1 LHFASDRRRIDG
13 RAPAWEAKLIVGKRG
28 RARLFHLF
36 LLAVAVF
43 VLVPFVWIVAA
54 GFKTQISLLQGEIFF
69 TPTLASFR
77 EVLFSRT
84 TEFMNNVFNSFVVAA
99 ASTVAILVAATL
111 GGYAIE
117 RLNTPRWAVN
127 TMLGWAVVFHM
138 VPPITLV
145 AAWFPIYREIG
156 LDNTYL
162 GLVLGHVAVHLP
174 MALWLMTNF
183 IRDVPVELEEAA
195 RIDGCSTPYL
205 IWRIIVP
212 LVAPGLAATAILMF
226 IFSWN
231 EFAVALNLTA
241 KQTATVPVAIAK
253 FAQGYEIKYGEMAA
267 TAALALL
274 PALAFLLF
282 GQRYIVKGLT
292 TGAVK

>member
-1 LHFASDRRRIDG
+1 MNPSERRG
-13 RAPAWEAKLIVGKRG
+13 VG
-28 RARLFHLF
+28 LFHIF
-36 LLAVAVF
+36 LLMVAVF

-69 TPTLASFR
+69 TPSLNSFR

-84 TEFMNNVFNSFVVAA
+84 TEFLDNTFNSFIVAT
-99 ASTVAILVAATL
+99 ASTLVIVFAATL

-117 RLNTPRWAVN
+117 RLGTPRWMVH

-145 AAWFPIYREIG
+145 AAWFPLYREIG

-162 GLVLGHVAVHLP
+162 GLTLGHVAVHLP

-183 IRDVPVELEEAA
+183 VRDVPVELEEAA

-205 IWRIIVP
+205 IWRIVVP

-267 TAALALL
+267 TAALSLV

>member
-1 LHFASDRRRIDG
+1 M
-13 RAPAWEAKLIVGKRG
+13 IVGKRG
-28 RARLFHLF
+28 RARFFHLF

-99 ASTVAILVAATL
+99 ASTAAILVAATL

>member
-1 LHFASDRRRIDG
+1 MNPWEK
-13 RAPAWEAKLIVGKRG
+13 RAVPA
-28 RARLFHLF
+28 FHLG
-36 LLAVAVF
+36 LLLVAAV
-43 VLVPFVWIVAA
+43 VLIPFVWIIAA
-54 GFKTQISLLQGEIFF
+54 AFKSQISLLLGEVFF

-77 EVLFSRT
+77 EVLFSRS
-84 TEFMNNVFNSFVVAA
+84 TEFMSNTFNSLVVAA
-99 ASTVAILVAATL
+99 GSTLVILVAATL

-117 RLNTPRWAVN
+117 RLGTPRWAVH

-145 AAWFPIYREIG
+145 AAWFPLYREIG

-162 GLVLGHVAVHLP
+162 GLVLAHVAVHLP

-183 IRDVPVELEEAA
+183 VRDVPIELEEAA
-195 RIDGCSTPYL
+195 RIDGCSTPFL
-205 IWRIIVP
+205 IWRIVVP

-241 KQTATVPVAIAK
+241 KQTATIPVAIAK

-267 TAALALL
+267 TAALSLV

-292 TGAVK
+292 AGAVK

>member
-1 LHFASDRRRIDG
+1 MNPSERRGIG
-13 RAPAWEAKLIVGKRG
+13 
-28 RARLFHLF
+28 LFHIF
-36 LLAVAVF
+36 LLTVAVF

-69 TPTLASFR
+69 TPSLNSFR

-84 TEFMNNVFNSFVVAA
+84 TEFLDNTFNSFVVAT
-99 ASTVAILVAATL
+99 ASTLVIVFAATL

-117 RLNTPRWAVN
+117 RLGTPRWMVH

-145 AAWFPIYREIG
+145 AAWFPLYREIG

-162 GLVLGHVAVHLP
+162 GLTLGHVAVHLP

-205 IWRIIVP
+205 IWRIVVP

-267 TAALALL
+267 TAALSLV

>member
-1 LHFASDRRRIDG
+1 MNPWEK
-13 RAPAWEAKLIVGKRG
+13 RAVPA
-28 RARLFHLF
+28 FHLG
-36 LLAVAVF
+36 LLLVAAL
-43 VLVPFVWIVAA
+43 VLIPFVWIIAA
-54 GFKTQISLLQGEIFF
+54 AFKSQISLLLGEVFF

-77 EVLFSRT
+77 EVLFSRS
-84 TEFMNNVFNSFVVAA
+84 TEFMSNTFNSLVVAA
-99 ASTVAILVAATL
+99 GSTLVILVAATL

-117 RLNTPRWAVN
+117 RLGTPRWAVH

-145 AAWFPIYREIG
+145 AAWFPLYREIG

-162 GLVLGHVAVHLP
+162 GLVLAHVAVHLP

-183 IRDVPVELEEAA
+183 VRDVPIELEEAA
-195 RIDGCSTPYL
+195 RIDGCSTPFL
-205 IWRIIVP
+205 IWRIVVP

-241 KQTATVPVAIAK
+241 KQTATIPVAIAK

-267 TAALALL
+267 TAALSLV

-292 TGAVK
+292 AGAVK

>member
-1 LHFASDRRRIDG
+1 MTIAG
-13 RAPAWEAKLIVGKRG
+13 RGRMAPA
-28 RARLFHLF
+28 HLF
-36 LLAVAVF
+36 LAVVAAF
-43 VLVPFVWIVAA
+43 VLVPFLWIFAA

-77 EVLFSRT
+77 EVLFSKT
-84 TEFMNNVFNSFVVAA
+84 TEFLDNTLNSLVVAGG
-99 ASTVAILVAATL
+99 STALIVVAATL

-117 RLNTPRWAVN
+117 RMRTPRWIVHAL
-127 TMLGWAVVFHM
+127 LGWAVVFHM

-145 AAWFPIYREIG
+145 AAWFPLYRELG
-156 LDNTYL
+156 LDNTHL

-174 MALWLMTNF
+174 MALWLMANF
-183 IRDVPVELEEAA
+183 VRDVPVELEEAA
-195 RIDGCSTPYL
+195 RIDGCSTPWL
-205 IWRIIVP
+205 IWRIVVP
-212 LVAPGLAATAILMF
+212 LLAPGLAATAILMF

-267 TAALALL
+267 TAALSLVPALL
-274 PALAFLLF
+274 FLLF

>member
-1 LHFASDRRRIDG
+1 MNPWEK
-13 RAPAWEAKLIVGKRG
+13 RAVPA
-28 RARLFHLF
+28 FHLG
-36 LLAVAVF
+36 LLLVAAL
-43 VLVPFVWIVAA
+43 VLIPFVWIIAA
-54 GFKTQISLLQGEIFF
+54 AFKSQISLLLGEVFF

-77 EVLFSRT
+77 EVLFSRS
-84 TEFMNNVFNSFVVAA
+84 TEFMSNTFNSLVVAA
-99 ASTVAILVAATL
+99 GSTLVILVAATL

-117 RLNTPRWAVN
+117 RLGTPRWAVH

-145 AAWFPIYREIG
+145 AAWFPLYREIG
-156 LDNTYL
+156 LDNTYM
-162 GLVLGHVAVHLP
+162 GLVLAHVAVHLP

-183 IRDVPVELEEAA
+183 VRDVPIELEEAA
-195 RIDGCSTPYL
+195 RIDGCSTPFL
-205 IWRIIVP
+205 IWRIVVP

-241 KQTATVPVAIAK
+241 KQTATIPVAIAK

-267 TAALALL
+267 TAALSLV

-292 TGAVK
+292 AGAVK

>member
-1 LHFASDRRRIDG
+1 MS
-13 RAPAWEAKLIVGKRG
+13 PAARG
-28 RARLFHLF
+28 GIALSHLF
-36 LLAVAVF
+36 LAIVAAF
-43 VLVPFVWIVAA
+43 VLVPFFWIVAA
-54 GFKTQISLLQGEIFF
+54 GFKTQISLLQGEVFF

-77 EVLFSRT
+77 EVLFSKT
-84 TEFMNNVFNSFVVAA
+84 TEFLDNTFNSFVVAT
-99 ASTVAILVAATL
+99 ASTLVIVFAATL

-117 RLNTPRWAVN
+117 RLGTPRWMVH

-145 AAWFPIYREIG
+145 AAWFPLYREIG

-162 GLVLGHVAVHLP
+162 GLTLGHVAVHLP

-205 IWRIIVP
+205 IWRIVVP

-267 TAALALL
+267 TAALSLV

>member
-1 LHFASDRRRIDG
+1 MSPGARG
-13 RAPAWEAKLIVGKRG
+13 GIV
-28 RARLFHLF
+28 LSHLF
-36 LLAVAVF
+36 LAGVAAF
-43 VLVPFVWIVAA
+43 ILVPFFWIVAA

-77 EVLFSRT
+77 EVLFSKT
-84 TEFMNNVFNSFVVAA
+84 TEFLNNTLNSLLVAA
-99 ASTVAILVAATL
+99 GSTFVILVAATL

-117 RLNTPRWAVN
+117 RMRTPRWIVHAL
-127 TMLGWAVVFHM
+127 LGWAVVFHM

-145 AAWFPIYREIG
+145 AAWFPLYRELG
-156 LDNTYL
+156 LDNTHL
-162 GLVLGHVAVHLP
+162 GLALGHVAVHLP
-174 MALWLMTNF
+174 MALWLMANF
-183 IRDVPVELEEAA
+183 VRDVPVELEEAA
-195 RIDGCSTPYL
+195 RIDGCSTPWL

-212 LVAPGLAATAILMF
+212 LLAPGLAATAILMF

-241 KQTATVPVAIAK
+241 KQTATIPVAIAK

-267 TAALALL
+267 TAALSLIPALL
-274 PALAFLLF
+274 FLLF

>member
-1 LHFASDRRRIDG
+1 MSNTFNS
-13 RAPAWEAKLIVGKRG
+13 
-28 RARLFHLF
+28 
-36 LLAVAVF
+36 
-43 VLVPFVWIVAA
+43 LVVAA
-54 GFKTQISLLQGEIFF
+54 GS
-69 TPTLASFR
+69 TL
-77 EVLFSRT
+77 V
-84 TEFMNNVFNSFVVAA
+84 
-99 ASTVAILVAATL
+99 ILVAATL

-117 RLNTPRWAVN
+117 RLGTPRWAVH

-145 AAWFPIYREIG
+145 AAWFPLYREIG

-162 GLVLGHVAVHLP
+162 GLVLAHVAVHLP

-183 IRDVPVELEEAA
+183 VRDVPIELEEAA
-195 RIDGCSTPYL
+195 RIDGCSTPFL
-205 IWRIIVP
+205 IWRIVVP

-241 KQTATVPVAIAK
+241 KQTATIPVAIAK

-267 TAALALL
+267 TAALSLV

-292 TGAVK
+292 AGAVK

>member
-1 LHFASDRRRIDG
+1 MSPAARGGIALSHFF
-13 RAPAWEAKLIVGKRG
+13 LIV
-28 RARLFHLF
+28 
-36 LLAVAVF
+36 VAAF
-43 VLVPFVWIVAA
+43 VLVPFFWIVAA

-77 EVLFSRT
+77 EVLFSKT
-84 TEFMNNVFNSFVVAA
+84 TEFLDNTLNSLIVAA
-99 ASTVAILVAATL
+99 GSTLVILVAATL

-117 RLNTPRWAVN
+117 RMDTPRWLVHAL
-127 TMLGWAVVFHM
+127 LGWAVVFHM

-145 AAWFPIYREIG
+145 AAWFPLYRELG
-156 LDNTYL
+156 LDNTYA
-162 GLVLGHVAVHLP
+162 GLILGHVAVHLP
-174 MALWLMTNF
+174 MALWLMANF
-183 IRDVPVELEEAA
+183 VRDVPVELEEAA
-195 RIDGCSTPYL
+195 RIDGCSTPWL

-212 LVAPGLAATAILMF
+212 LLAPGLAATAILMF

-241 KQTATVPVAIAK
+241 KQTATIPVAIAK

-267 TAALALL
+267 TAALSLVPALL
-274 PALAFLLF
+274 FLLF

>member
-1 LHFASDRRRIDG
+1 MNPWEK
-13 RAPAWEAKLIVGKRG
+13 RAVPA
-28 RARLFHLF
+28 FHLG
-36 LLAVAVF
+36 LLLVAAL
-43 VLVPFVWIVAA
+43 VLIPFVWIIAA
-54 GFKTQISLLQGEIFF
+54 AFKSQISLLLGEVFF

-77 EVLFSRT
+77 EVLFSRS
-84 TEFMNNVFNSFVVAA
+84 TEFMSNTFNSLVVAA
-99 ASTVAILVAATL
+99 GSTLVILVAATL

-117 RLNTPRWAVN
+117 RLGTPRWAVH

-145 AAWFPIYREIG
+145 AAWFPLYREIG

-162 GLVLGHVAVHLP
+162 GLVLAHVAVHLP
-174 MALWLMTNF
+174 MASWLMTNF
-183 IRDVPVELEEAA
+183 VRDVPIELEEAA
-195 RIDGCSTPYL
+195 RIDGCSTPFL
-205 IWRIIVP
+205 FWRIVVP

-241 KQTATVPVAIAK
+241 KQTATIPVAIAK

-267 TAALALL
+267 TAALSLV

-292 TGAVK
+292 AGAVK

>member
-1 LHFASDRRRIDG
+1 MT
-13 RAPAWEAKLIVGKRG
+13 PAARG
-28 RARLFHLF
+28 GMALSHLF
-36 LLAVAVF
+36 LAVVAAF
-43 VLVPFVWIVAA
+43 VLVPFFWIVAA

-77 EVLFSRT
+77 EVLFSKT
-84 TEFMNNVFNSFVVAA
+84 TEFLDNTLNSVIVAA
-99 ASTVAILVAATL
+99 GSTAVILVAATL

-117 RLNTPRWAVN
+117 RMRTPRWIVHAL
-127 TMLGWAVVFHM
+127 LGWAVVFHM

-145 AAWFPIYREIG
+145 AAWFPLYRELG
-156 LDNTYL
+156 LDNTHL

-174 MALWLMTNF
+174 MALWLMANF
-183 IRDVPVELEEAA
+183 VRDVPIELEEAA
-195 RIDGCSTPYL
+195 RIDGCSTPWL

-212 LVAPGLAATAILMF
+212 LLAPGLAATAILMF

-241 KQTATVPVAIAK
+241 KQTATIPVAIAK

-267 TAALALL
+267 TAALSLVPALL
-274 PALAFLLF
+274 FLLF

>member
-1 LHFASDRRRIDG
+1 MIPLS
-13 RAPAWEAKLIVGKRG
+13 RG
-28 RARLFHLF
+28 TNTVFHIF
-36 LLAVAVF
+36 LLCVALF
-43 VLVPFVWIVAA
+43 VLVPFVWIIAA

-69 TPTLASFR
+69 TPTLTSFR
-77 EVLFSRT
+77 EVLFSKT
-84 TEFMNNVFNSFVVAA
+84 TEFLNNTTNSFIVAT
-99 ASTVAILVAATL
+99 ASTLVILVAATL

-117 RLNTPRWAVN
+117 RLGTPRWVVH
-127 TMLGWAVVFHM
+127 TLLGWAVVFHM

-145 AAWFPIYREIG
+145 AAWFPIYRELG

-183 IRDVPVELEEAA
+183 VRDVPVELEEAA
-195 RIDGCSTPYL
+195 RIDGCTTPYL

-241 KQTATVPVAIAK
+241 KQTATIPVAIAK

-267 TAALALL
+267 TAALALI

>member
-1 LHFASDRRRIDG
+1 MSPAARGGIALSHFF
-13 RAPAWEAKLIVGKRG
+13 LIV
-28 RARLFHLF
+28 
-36 LLAVAVF
+36 VAAF
-43 VLVPFVWIVAA
+43 VLVPFFWIVAA

-77 EVLFSRT
+77 EVLFSKT
-84 TEFMNNVFNSFVVAA
+84 TEFLDNTLNSLIVAA
-99 ASTVAILVAATL
+99 GSTLVILVAATL

-117 RLNTPRWAVN
+117 RMGTPRWLIHAL
-127 TMLGWAVVFHM
+127 LGWAVVFHM

-145 AAWFPIYREIG
+145 AAWFPLYRELG
-156 LDNTYL
+156 LDNTYA
-162 GLVLGHVAVHLP
+162 GLILGHVAVHLP
-174 MALWLMTNF
+174 MALWLMANF
-183 IRDVPVELEEAA
+183 VRDVPVELEEAA
-195 RIDGCSTPYL
+195 RIDGCSTPWL

-212 LVAPGLAATAILMF
+212 LLAPGLAATAILMF

-241 KQTATVPVAIAK
+241 KQTATIPVAIAK

-267 TAALALL
+267 TAALSLVPALL
-274 PALAFLLF
+274 FLLF

>member
-1 LHFASDRRRIDG
+1 MIPTSRNAAFVFHMF
-13 RAPAWEAKLIVGKRG
+13 LIG
-28 RARLFHLF
+28 
-36 LLAVAVF
+36 VALF

-54 GFKTQISLLQGEIFF
+54 GFKTQISLLQGEVFF

-77 EVLFSRT
+77 EVLFSKT
-84 TEFMNNVFNSFVVAA
+84 TEFLANTTNSFIVAT
-99 ASTVAILVAATL
+99 ASTLVILVAATL

-117 RLNTPRWAVN
+117 RMNAPRWLVH
-127 TMLGWAVVFHM
+127 TLLGWAVVFHM

-145 AAWFPIYREIG
+145 AAWFPIYRELG
-156 LDNTYL
+156 LDNTYI
-162 GLVLGHVAVHLP
+162 GLTLGHVAVHLP

-183 IRDVPVELEEAA
+183 VRDVPIELEEAA
-195 RIDGCSTPYL
+195 RIDGCSTPFL
-205 IWRIIVP
+205 IWRIVVP

-241 KQTATVPVAIAK
+241 KQTATIPVAIAK

-267 TAALALL
+267 TAALALV

>member
-1 LHFASDRRRIDG
+1 MI
-13 RAPAWEAKLIVGKRG
+13 
-28 RARLFHLF
+28 RLSPGAALVFHAF
-36 LLAVAVF
+36 LVLVALF

-77 EVLFSRT
+77 EVLFSKT
-84 TEFMNNVFNSFVVAA
+84 TEFLTNTTNSFITAT
-99 ASTVAILVAATL
+99 ASTFVILVAATL

-117 RLNTPRWAVN
+117 RLGTPRWLVHAL
-127 TMLGWAVVFHM
+127 LGWAVVFHM
-138 VPPITLV
+138 VPAITLV
-145 AAWFPIYREIG
+145 AAWFPLYREIG

-162 GLVLGHVAVHLP
+162 GIVLGHVAVHLP
-174 MALWLMTNF
+174 IALWLMANF
-183 IRDVPVELEEAA
+183 VRDVPIELEEAA

-205 IWRIIVP
+205 IWRIVVP

-226 IFSWN
+226 VFSWN

-267 TAALALL
+267 TAALALA

-292 TGAVK
+292 EGAVK

>member
-1 LHFASDRRRIDG
+1 MIATDRRSTM
-13 RAPAWEAKLIVGKRG
+13 ALHAL
-28 RARLFHLF
+28 
-36 LLAVAVF
+36 LLAVAAF
-43 VLVPFVWIVAA
+43 VLVPFFWIIAA
-54 GFKTQISLLQGEIFF
+54 GFKTQISLLQGEILF

-84 TEFMNNVFNSFVVAA
+84 TEFLDNTLNSLIVAT
-99 ASTVAILVAATL
+99 ASTLVILVAATL
-111 GGYAIE
+111 GAYAIV
-117 RLNTPRWAVN
+117 RLETPRWLVH
-127 TMLGWAVVFHM
+127 TLLGWAVVFHM

-145 AAWFPIYREIG
+145 AAWFPLYRELG

-162 GLVLGHVAVHLP
+162 GLTLGHVAVHLP

-183 IRDVPVELEEAA
+183 VRDVPIELEEAA
-195 RIDGCSTPYL
+195 RIDGCSTPWL
-205 IWRIIVP
+205 IWRIVVP
-212 LVAPGLAATAILMF
+212 LLAPGLAATAILTF

-231 EFAVALNLTA
+231 EFTVALNLTA
-241 KQTATVPVAIAK
+241 KQTATIPVAIAK

-267 TAALALL
+267 TAALSLVPALL
-274 PALAFLLF
+274 FLLF

>member
-1 LHFASDRRRIDG
+1 MSPAARGGIALSHFF
-13 RAPAWEAKLIVGKRG
+13 LIV
-28 RARLFHLF
+28 
-36 LLAVAVF
+36 VAAF
-43 VLVPFVWIVAA
+43 VLVPFFWIVAA

-77 EVLFSRT
+77 EVLFSKT
-84 TEFMNNVFNSFVVAA
+84 TEFLDNTLNSLIVAA
-99 ASTVAILVAATL
+99 GSTLVILVAATL

-117 RLNTPRWAVN
+117 RMGTPRWLVHAL
-127 TMLGWAVVFHM
+127 LGWAVVFHM

-145 AAWFPIYREIG
+145 AAWFPLYRELG
-156 LDNTYL
+156 LDNTYA
-162 GLVLGHVAVHLP
+162 GLILGHVAVHLP
-174 MALWLMTNF
+174 MALWLMANF
-183 IRDVPVELEEAA
+183 VRDVPVELEEAA
-195 RIDGCSTPYL
+195 RIDGCSTPWL

-212 LVAPGLAATAILMF
+212 LLAPGLAATAILMF

-241 KQTATVPVAIAK
+241 KQTATIPVAIAK
-253 FAQGYEIKYGEMAA
+253 FAQGYKIKYGEMAA
-267 TAALALL
+267 TAALSLVPALL
-274 PALAFLLF
+274 FLLF

>member
-1 LHFASDRRRIDG
+1 MSGRSGAS
-13 RAPAWEAKLIVGKRG
+13 PAT
-28 RARLFHLF
+28 FHL
-36 LLAVAVF
+36 LLLVVAVF
-43 VLVPFVWIVAA
+43 VLVPFVWIIAA
-54 GFKTQISLLQGEIFF
+54 AFKTQISLLQGEIFF
-69 TPTLASFR
+69 APTLNSFR
-77 EVLFSRT
+77 QVLFSRT
-84 TEFMNNVFNSFVVAA
+84 TEFLDNTFNSFAVAT
-99 ASTVAILVAATL
+99 ASTLVIVFAATL

-117 RLNTPRWAVN
+117 RLGTPRWLIH

-145 AAWFPIYREIG
+145 AAWFPLYREIG

-162 GLVLGHVAVHLP
+162 GLTLGHVAVHLP
-174 MALWLMTNF
+174 MALWLMANF
-183 IRDVPVELEEAA
+183 VRDVPVELEEAA

-205 IWRIIVP
+205 IWKIVVP

-241 KQTATVPVAIAK
+241 KQTATIPVAIAK
-253 FAQGYEIKYGEMAA
+253 FAQGYEIQYGQMAA
-267 TAALALL
+267 TAALSLI

>member
-1 LHFASDRRRIDG
+1 MTPSERLG
-13 RAPAWEAKLIVGKRG
+13 VGK
-28 RARLFHLF
+28 FHLF
-36 LLAVAVF
+36 LLAVAIF
-43 VLVPFVWIVAA
+43 VLVPFVWIVTA

-69 TPTLASFR
+69 TPTLNSFR

-84 TEFMNNVFNSFVVAA
+84 TEFLDNAINSFVVAT
-99 ASTVAILVAATL
+99 ASTLVIVFAATL

-117 RLNTPRWAVN
+117 RLGTPRWIVH
-127 TMLGWAVVFHM
+127 TLLGWAVVFHM

-145 AAWFPIYREIG
+145 AAWFPLYREIG

-162 GLVLGHVAVHLP
+162 GLTLGHVAVHLP

-183 IRDVPVELEEAA
+183 VRDVPIELEEAA

-205 IWRIIVP
+205 IWRIVVP

-267 TAALALL
+267 TAALSLI

>member
-1 LHFASDRRRIDG
+1 MSPVARGGIALSHFF
-13 RAPAWEAKLIVGKRG
+13 LIV
-28 RARLFHLF
+28 
-36 LLAVAVF
+36 VAAF
-43 VLVPFVWIVAA
+43 VLVPFFWIVAA

-77 EVLFSRT
+77 EVLFSKT
-84 TEFMNNVFNSFVVAA
+84 TEFLDNTLNSLIVAA
-99 ASTVAILVAATL
+99 GSTLVILVAATL

-117 RLNTPRWAVN
+117 RMGTPRWLVHAL
-127 TMLGWAVVFHM
+127 LGWAVVFHM

-145 AAWFPIYREIG
+145 AAWFPLYRELG
-156 LDNTYL
+156 LDNTYA
-162 GLVLGHVAVHLP
+162 GLILGHVAVHLP
-174 MALWLMTNF
+174 MALWLMANF
-183 IRDVPVELEEAA
+183 VRDVPVELEEAA
-195 RIDGCSTPYL
+195 RIDGCSTPWL

-212 LVAPGLAATAILMF
+212 LLAPGLAATAILMF

-241 KQTATVPVAIAK
+241 KQTATIPVAIAK

-267 TAALALL
+267 TAALSLVPALL
-274 PALAFLLF
+274 FLLF

>member
-1 LHFASDRRRIDG
+1 MSARRDASP
-13 RAPAWEAKLIVGKRG
+13 AP
-28 RARLFHLF
+28 FHLI
-36 LLAVAVF
+36 LLVVAAF
-43 VLVPFVWIVAA
+43 VLVPFVWIIAA

-69 TPTLASFR
+69 TPTLNSFR
-77 EVLFSRT
+77 QVLFSRT
-84 TEFMNNVFNSFVVAA
+84 TEFLDNTLNSFVVAT
-99 ASTVAILVAATL
+99 ASTLVIVFAATL

-117 RLNTPRWAVN
+117 RLGTPRWLIH

-145 AAWFPIYREIG
+145 AAWFPLYREIG
-156 LDNTYL
+156 LDNTYI
-162 GLVLGHVAVHLP
+162 GLTLGHVAVHLP

-205 IWRIIVP
+205 IWKIVVP

-241 KQTATVPVAIAK
+241 KQTATIPVAIAK
-253 FAQGYEIKYGEMAA
+253 FAQGYEIQYGQMAA
-267 TAALALL
+267 TAALSLI